1 MQTEAENRQ
10 EIEFIIQV
18 KVADKQNS
26 VNCTQMLSKL
36 HKNTLKRTG
45 RYRDT
50 HSLYAIYRDKSQGAL
65 HVKLATRE

>member
-10 EIEFIIQV
+10 EIEFILQV

-36 HKNTLKRTG
+36 HKNTLKRTK
-45 RYRDT
+45 T
-50 HSLYAIYRDKSQGAL
+50 L
-65 HVKLATRE
+65 